1 MLSIGFQLILA
12 VLISFFCLFFSLI
25 FYNIIKIQSN
35 SYKVMDTVIPVVNEG
50 LRSFYNKIYKVILTL
65 FITTFILL
73 TFIPQYNIKF
83 ATSMILGTVCA
94 LVFPIYLIKTIYFLF
109 LCLLNKYK
117 KNIYHFLIFIIIVVI
132 GLFSLSIP
140 IIFCALL
147 LFLFGDE
154 ENIKYIIGFM
164 LGMGIGSSIIRIS
177 GIVFKQSIFYVNE
190 KIETLVMTMQEEKRE
205 YYNSAIR
212 VMDNIL
218 VDITG
223 TCSEL
228 FDNYMFIILGT
239 ILLASLISPSEME
252 LLSNVAFD
260 MRETLMFLPVA
271 LSTVVLLVF
280 IINAFILFLFKT
292 VKLEIILRYFLFVIF
307 FTLVSLT
314 FIIIFLYGL
323 NIRVFTTYFLGSL
336 MALAFNVI
344 YGHLKVKNLKY
355 DLINIFEDTF
365 ILFSILAAATI
376 LSMYI
381 AGVYGLSMMFLGFV
395 SFNGVF
401 ISEVII
407 LYVALCYNKIRQQ
420 LPCLR
425 EKLTFRIDNVFG
437 YYEKNPYI
445 ALPYVII
452 QSVNMSLM
460 LLIIFILYNNISLIN
475 IVAFYAIGGVLLGV
489 SILSFEFILVHIAI
503 KKNIPFLNSISI
515 NTLKLSLNKG
525 LNNIVDKFFMKI
537 VDNTVKN
544 TIVKVTISFLPLLL
558 TIIFLFLIF
567 NNNIMSAFIL
577 GLVFF
582 YMGITI
588 VLITVDKI
596 QGNGNTTS
604 NIVYFKNSCS
614 ILGSDIIKFMILII
628 LMFRF
633 GS

>member
-1 MLSIGFQLILA
+1 MLSVGFQLILA
-12 VLISFFCLFFSLI
+12 ALVSLFCLFFSLI

-35 SYKVMDTVIPVVNEG
+35 SYKGVGSIIPIVNES
-50 LRSFYNKIYKVILTL
+50 LRLYYNKIYKVSLTL
-65 FITTFILL
+65 FITIFVLL

-83 ATSMILGTVCA
+83 ATAMILGTICA
-94 LVFPIYLIKTIYFLF
+94 LVFPIYLVKTIYFLF

-117 KNIYHFLIFIIIVVI
+117 KNTYHFLIFITVVVI
-132 GLFSLSIP
+132 GLFSLCIP

-164 LGMGIGSSIIRIS
+164 LGMGVAFTIIRIS

-190 KIETLVMTMQEEKRE
+190 KVEDLLMSMQEEKRE
-205 YYNSAIR
+205 YYNSAVRI
-212 VMDNIL
+212 MDNIV

-228 FDNYMFIILGT
+228 FDNYIFIIVGT

-252 LLSNVAFD
+252 LLSNVSFD

-292 VKLEIILRYFLFVIF
+292 VKLEIILRFFLFVIF
-307 FTLVSLT
+307 FTLVSLI
-314 FIIIFLYGL
+314 FIIVFLYGL
-323 NIRVFTTYFLGSL
+323 NIRVFSTYFLGSL

-344 YGHLKVKNLKY
+344 YGHLKVKNFKY

-365 ILFSILAAATI
+365 ILFSILAVATI
-376 LSMYI
+376 LSIYI

-395 SFNGVF
+395 SFNGIF

-407 LYVALCYNKIRQQ
+407 FYIALCYNKIGQQ
-420 LPCLR
+420 LPYLR
-425 EKLTFRIDNVFG
+425 EKLTFRIDNVFE

-452 QSVNMSLM
+452 QTVNTSLM
-460 LLIIFILYNNISLIN
+460 LLIIFVLYNNITLVN
-475 IVAFYAIGGVLLGV
+475 IAAFSAIGGVLLGA
-489 SILSFEFILVHIAI
+489 SIISLEFILVHIAI
-503 KKNIPFLNSISI
+503 KKNIPFINSI
-515 NTLKLSLNKG
+515 NFYTLKSSLNRG
-525 LNNIVDKFFMKI
+525 LNNIIDKFVMKI

-544 TIVKVTISFLPLLL
+544 TIVKVTILFLHLLL
-558 TIIFLFLIF
+558 TVIFLFFIF
-567 NNNIMSAFIL
+567 NNIMSAFII
-577 GLVFF
+577 GLVCF
-582 YMGITI
+582 YMCITI
-588 VLITVDKI
+588 VLVTVDKM
-596 QGNGNTTS
+596 QDNGKNTS
-604 NIVYFKNSCS
+604 NIVYFKNSYS
-614 ILGSDIIKFMILII
+614 ILGSDIIKFIILII
-628 LMFRF
+628 LIIRF